1 MPPRRAPLCNFFAIL
16 TNDEVRK
23 IDLTQNIIPQ
33 IRTLFVDGGEAMFND
48 VEEIEFT
55 GNYKI
60 DENEVLYV
68 ELELPQN
75 IQQAARNPIGVHN
88 LNPAVD
94 EVRVLFWFEDN
105 TYYFQTFDKRKLLRN
120 KSIIFLDN
128 QTYNLLDNDGLII
141 DNVVH
146 AVYKDDK
153 FYFLSY
159 TNANK
164 VFSLAD
170 FYKEAT
176 DEEIRTFGGG
186 DKVSLDEEWF
196 LDNTNSAIR
205 KQITLLQK
213 SNVLAAANTRLIR
226 RDARDYGITVTLDD
240 DDKICFP
247 NNKKECKDLL
257 LYLNEQY
264 WKGAISGTKF
274 KTTSKRPA

>member
-33 IRTLFVDGGEAMFND
+33 IRTLFVEGGEAMFDD

-60 DENEVLYV
+60 DKNEILYV

-75 IQQAARNPIGVHN
+75 IQQAVHNPIGVHN
-88 LNPAVD
+88 LNPTVD
-94 EVRVLFWFEDN
+94 DVRALFWFEDN

-141 DNVVH
+141 DNAVH
-146 AVYKDDK
+146 AVYKGDK
-153 FYFLSY
+153 YYFLSY
-159 TNANK
+159 ANANK
-164 VFSLAD
+164 IFSLAD

-176 DEEIRTFGGG
+176 DEEIRAFGGG

-213 SNVLAAANTRLIR
+213 SNVLDAANTRHIR
-226 RDARDYGITVTLDD
+226 RDAREYGITVTLDG
-240 DDKICFP
+240 DKICFP